1 MNFHDSPLLLQHLFN
16 IKVKNSSDQKHHMP
30 EVHEIR
36 VLHEEKDSFCVVL
49 LTERDLTILQAC
61 LQFYNKSLFLLYI
74 KFSHR

>member
-36 VLHEEKDSFCVVL
+36 VLHEEKDSFKWLLCCPPNRERPDNTTGMPAVL
-49 LTERDLTILQAC
+49 
-61 LQFYNKSLFLLYI
+61 
-74 KFSHR
+74 